1 MKIGTAGAD
10 ITPPLGC
17 LMDGFEARTS
27 GATGIH
33 DPLHVRVLAGEGAD
47 GTLVAMVV
55 AELLQVDPGVQAL
68 VAELVLAST
77 GIPRERL
84 QLIGTHTHS
93 GPIAAP
99 GSEVERMIAGRIAGA
114 VADACAAREEA

>member
-1 MKIGTAGAD
+1 MKIGTARVD

-17 LMDGFEARTS
+17 PMDGFEARTS

-33 DPLHVRVLAGEGAD
+33 DPLHVRVLAAEGAD

-55 AELLQVDPGVQAL
+55 AELLQIDPGVQAL
-68 VAELVLAST
+68 VAEQVLQSI
-77 GIPRERL
+77 GMPRERL

-93 GPIAAP
+93 G
-99 GSEVERMIAGRIAGA
+99 
-114 VADACAAREEA
+114 